1 MIDTAAAERR
11 HLYDVSPLWGCAV
24 LVMVEPMADAMG
36 AGAVRRYARL
46 WRAIKEIINVS
57 AGTPEACVPTHAG
70 MPDPAKEII
79 KAAKSG
85 DAERVSALLANDK
98 SLVKARDKDG
108 STPLHCAVWKGH
120 QQVVALLLKAGADV
134 NAQNENDHW
143 GTTPLHA
150 AAHANQAAIAQLLID
165 YGADVQATDREGRTP
180 MFHTTFHKARA
191 VVKVLEKYNARA

>member
-1 MIDTAAAERR
+1 
-11 HLYDVSPLWGCAV
+11 
-24 LVMVEPMADAMG
+24 
-36 AGAVRRYARL
+36 
-46 WRAIKEIINVS
+46 
-57 AGTPEACVPTHAG
+57 

-85 DAERVSALLANDK
+85 DAERVSALLTCDE
-98 SLVKARDKDG
+98 SLVEARDKDG

-165 YGADVQATDREGRTP
+165 YGANVRATDREGRTP
-180 MFHTTFHKARA
+180 LFHTTFHKARA
-191 VVKVLEKYNARA
+191 VVKVFEKYNARA